1 MLNTPLKPMLLQPAP
16 ELPTGDNYSWTI
28 KYDGHRAL
36 LHYKDGRIRIF
47 TRHKNEVTQKY
58 IEFDSIKLPVQNCIL
73 DGEMICFDTE
83 KEIPVPCFDSLMTR
97 FQASNPTKIA
107 ELTQVLPVQFVSF
120 DIIYLNDKSLLNEPY
135 YKRISLLNN
144 YIPNQNNLSVAPVYS
159 DGDTLYN
166 RVVDLDLEG
175 VVTRDNNKPYY
186 LDSRPNN
193 VIFKT
198 KNYQYS
204 TVSISGIRKEKFG
217 WLMKEDNKYRGILE
231 FVPPDE
237 RKAFY
242 HISKQ
247 LIIDEDKDFIYLDP
261 LIKCEVKYQ
270 CLSKNGYMRS
280 ASFQKFIV

>member
-1 MLNTPLKPMLLQPAP
+1 M
-16 ELPTGDNYSWTI
+16 
-28 KYDGHRAL
+28 
-36 LHYKDGRIRIF
+36 
-47 TRHKNEVTQKY
+47 
-58 IEFDSIKLPVQNCIL
+58 
-73 DGEMICFDTE
+73 
-83 KEIPVPCFDSLMTR
+83 
-97 FQASNPTKIA
+97 
-107 ELTQVLPVQFVSF
+107 
-120 DIIYLNDKSLLNEPY
+120 
-135 YKRISLLNN
+135 
-144 YIPNQNNLSVAPVYS
+144 
-159 DGDTLYN
+159 
-166 RVVDLDLEG
+166 
-175 VVTRDNNKPYY
+175 
-186 LDSRPNN
+186 DSRPNN

-280 ASFQKFIV
+280 NQ